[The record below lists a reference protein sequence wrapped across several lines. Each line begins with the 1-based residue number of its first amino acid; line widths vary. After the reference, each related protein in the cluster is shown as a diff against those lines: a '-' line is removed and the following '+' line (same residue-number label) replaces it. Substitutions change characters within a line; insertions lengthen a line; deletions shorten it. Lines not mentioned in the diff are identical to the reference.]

1 MSDNIE
7 TAGAETAPAKERP
20 DYEIARE
27 ELRQLMDSHAL
38 RIQSEF
44 IPWSRSRN
52 APGRYDP
59 GPLSPNAN
67 HAEKANRA
75 RALKS
80 GWRSL
85 NWKVTLV
92 RTTGA
97 PHATIKPRPIYESEY
112 SAGEAHCPAY
122 KDKRLGNA
130 DSVDRQNA
138 IDSECETGR
147 VHQYAPSLGGG
158 YASAKPILPDS
169 VDVFAS
175 IVRDA
180 QDAIDSGGFESWAEN
195 YGYSTDS
202 RHAEKIFR
210 ECVDSGLKLIAG
222 IGAETLRS
230 AADMAGRL

>member
-7 TAGAETAPAKERP
+7 PGAETAPKPRA

-27 ELRQLMDSHAL
+27 ELAQLMRDHAL
-38 RIQSEF
+38 RIDSEF

-59 GPLSPNAN
+59 SPLSQNAD
-67 HAEKANRA
+67 HAEKAVRA
-75 RALKS
+75 RALKT

-85 NWKVTLV
+85 NWKVRLV

-97 PHATIKPRPIYESEY
+97 PSTVKPRPIYESEY

-122 KDKRLGNA
+122 KSKRLGTR
-130 DSVDRQNA
+130 DSVDRSNA
-138 IDSECETGR
+138 IDCECETGR
-147 VHQYAPSLGGG
+147 VYNYSPGMGGG
-158 YASAKPILPDS
+158 YASSKPILPDS

-175 IVRDA
+175 FVRDA
-180 QDAIDSGGFESWAEN
+180 QGALDSGGFESWAAD
-195 YGYSTDS
+195 YGYSEDS

-210 ECVDSGLKLIAG
+210 ECVESALKLTAG
-222 IGAETLRS
+222 IGAETLRR
-230 AADMAGRL
+230 AAEMAGRL

>member
-1 MSDNIE
+1 MSTISDVHPE
-7 TAGAETAPAKERP
+7 PKPRP
-20 DYEIARE
+20 DYELARE
-27 ELRQLMDSHAL
+27 ELAQLMRDHAL
-38 RIQSEF
+38 RIDSEF

-59 GPLSPNAN
+59 GPLSPGAN
-67 HAEKANRA
+67 SAERNNRA
-75 RALKS
+75 RALRN

-85 NWKVTLV
+85 NWKVRLV

-97 PHATIKPRPIYESEY
+97 PHATIKPRPIWESEY

-122 KDKRLGNA
+122 KDKGLGTR
-130 DSVDRQNA
+130 DSHDRSNA

-147 VHQYAPSLGGG
+147 VYRFSPGLGGG
-158 YASAKPILPDS
+158 YATAKPINPDS

-180 QDAIDSGGFESWAEN
+180 QDALDSGGFEEWAEN
-195 YGYSTDS
+195 LGYSSDS

-210 ECVDSGLKLIAG
+210 ECVESALKLTAG
-222 IGAETLRS
+222 IGAETLRR
-230 AADMAGRL
+230 AADIAGRL